1 MFKILFLFIC
11 INKSFIFMLNK
22 MLNRNIMLIKIQDGF
37 LLGE

>member
-1 MFKILFLFIC
+1 MFKILLLFIF

-37 LLGE
+37 LLG